1 MMRNSIR
8 TREKV
13 GFVPRRRKK
22 KAPAPATLRRVE
34 WLNWLVERYGAS
46 VVSDWQEAPVNF
58 EAWCRDRELAAHE
71 AA

>member
-1 MMRNSIR
+1 MMRSSIR

-22 KAPAPATLRRVE
+22 KTPAPETVRRVE
-34 WLNWLVERYGAS
+34 WLNWLVERYGAG
-46 VVSDWQEAPVNF
+46 VVSDWQEPPVTF
-58 EAWCRDRELAAHE
+58 ESWCRDRELAAHE